1 MVKQDYIMRLIQE
14 MVRAILKLVFHIDTD
29 SPTAELL
36 EESEDRETLESLI
49 HMVDAGKI
57 DEAENRIYEMTEY
70 LNQSDLK
77 IALLFYAHLNGKSD
91 DFLEENNFSRDEVQ
105 QGLSALASRY
115 GFDSIKEMFLE

>member
-1 MVKQDYIMRLIQE
+1 
-14 MVRAILKLVFHIDTD
+14 
-29 SPTAELL
+29 
-36 EESEDRETLESLI
+36 
-49 HMVDAGKI
+49 MVDVGKI
-57 DEAENRIYEMTEY
+57 DEAENRIYEMTEN

-115 GFDSIKEMFLE
+115 GFVSVKEMFLE